1 MVSRSELESAFDTAI
16 AEVQKSMKVGMTTIG
31 GESATAY
38 LQQLD
43 DELKAERRRA
53 VERGLVDPEWFRKTI
68 GQLVE
73 WLPETEISLIAAL
86 GRIVRSAPK

>member
-1 MVSRSELESAFDTAI
+1 MVSRSELEFAFDAAI
-16 AEVQKSMKVGMTTIG
+16 AEVQKSIKVGMTTIG

-53 VERGLVDPEWFRKTI
+53 VERGLVGREWFRKTI
-68 GQLVE
+68 GRLVE
-73 WLPETEISLIAAL
+73 WLPETEISLIPAL